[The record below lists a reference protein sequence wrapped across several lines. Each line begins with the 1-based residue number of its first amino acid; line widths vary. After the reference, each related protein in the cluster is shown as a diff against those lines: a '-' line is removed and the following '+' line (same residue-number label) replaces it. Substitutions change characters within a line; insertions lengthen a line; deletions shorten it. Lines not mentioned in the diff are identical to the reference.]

1 MLNVK
6 QVMTHQQN
14 VKEIT
19 LQTKEAEVK
28 ILTLGGTITSFKLTD
43 DINVVTSYMNYDDYL
58 DNKVYLGSSVGPL
71 AGRTREGIISLK
83 DTTLHLSQNN
93 GSAHLHGGFNGLS
106 SRNLTIKS
114 LYDDDEPIVVLEG
127 DFSHEQDGY
136 PGNVSYEIIYR
147 LEGSALSI
155 SYTATPSC
163 SMPLNLTN
171 HMYFDLLG
179 HGDLSQH
186 HLHVDAEEVAYL
198 DESLCTN
205 GTFIDVTD
213 TVFDLR
219 SNPSLESV
227 LQGYHPQ
234 FENTRHVDHNYQLNG
249 DKRVLLSAMNKSLLI
264 ETSCPAVQ
272 IYFANY
278 FDESFKNG
286 QGQFALNHSA
296 IAIEPEYLPGSSV
309 PWYSEENPYSE
320 VTTYTLKK

>member
-6 QVMTHQQN
+6 QVMTHQEN

-19 LQTKEAEVK
+19 LKTEEAEVK

-43 DINVVTSYMNYDDYL
+43 DLNVVTSFMNYEDYL
-58 DNKVYLGSSVGPL
+58 NNSVYLGSCIGPL
-71 AGRTREGIISLK
+71 AGRTRDGVIHSDE
-83 DTTLHLSQNN
+83 TTLNLSQNN
-93 GSAHLHGGFNGLS
+93 GKAHLHGGYEGLS
-106 SRNLTIKS
+106 TRNLTIKS
-114 LYDDDEPIVVLEG
+114 LYDDDEPIVVLKG
-127 DFSHEQDGY
+127 DFNHERDGY
-136 PGNVSYEIIYR
+136 PGNVRYEIIYR
-147 LEGSALSI
+147 LDGSSLSVI
-155 SYTATPSC
+155 YTATPSC

-186 HLHVDAEEVAYL
+186 HLLVDADCVAYL
-198 DESLCTN
+198 DEDLCTD
-205 GTFIDVTD
+205 GTLIDVTD

-219 SNPSLESV
+219 DNPSLESV

-234 FENTRHVDHNYQLNG
+234 FQNTRHLDHNYQLIG
-249 DKRVLLSAMNKSLLI
+249 DKRVILSAMNKSLLI

-286 QGQFALNHSA
+286 HGQFALNHSA
-296 IAIEPEYLPGSSV
+296 IAIEPEYLPGSCV
-309 PWYSEENPYSE
+309 PWFSEENPYQE
-320 VTTYTLKK
+320 ITTYTLKK